1 MLSDVD
7 IHRQRFK
14 QKEIDKYEANE
25 CREKV
30 SGVRFERVHTYP
42 SYLHVGL
49 VGTFTL
55 VGTHA
60 QLRPRGRRVRMCM
73 FARTCVYT

>member
-14 QKEIDKYEANE
+14 QKEIDKCEADE

-42 SYLHVGL
+42 SYVHVGL
-49 VGTFTL
+49 VGTFT
-55 VGTHA
+55 
-60 QLRPRGRRVRMCM
+60 
-73 FARTCVYT
+73 